1 MKTLK
6 KEVFI
11 EEAIESY
18 LCLITFYLL
27 EYMEDWAN
35 DSAYIKADKL
45 GPVIEQEER
54 LVAN

>member
-18 LCLITFYLL
+18 LCLITCYLL